1 MILITFLITFW
12 TTIIFP
18 DRLLASPVDNA
29 LQKAQQAFI
38 EDKYDY
44 AVLWYHYT
52 LFNAEE
58 ENTKVSHAYIHYKL
72 AESYY
77 RTGNFDQ
84 SIYHTQEAIRFNRN
98 EKTGPVLRYYLGRSL
113 IMNKQYVLGELQLL
127 RSRMLVDDPVIQIHI
142 SLYLARMYGLLNNRQ
157 QMAYYTNQ
165 ALEVVL
171 GSGKPIADNLSR
183 AVNSLGGDNKIKSE
197 VKARYLSTILPGA
210 GQLYARQYLNSM
222 SALLINTATTALLV
236 RSVKL
241 ENHHHAIL
249 IGSLLWWRYYDGNR
263 DNAVDSVRKYNN
275 WQTGHAIREALH
287 YIDQVY
293 SDPIMQMDISL
304 TKNNFKSTGL

>member
-1 MILITFLITFW
+1 MILITLLITFW
-12 TTIIFP
+12 TSIIFP
-18 DRLLASPVDNA
+18 DRLFVSSADNA
-29 LQKAQQAFI
+29 LQKAQQAFV
-38 EDKYDY
+38 EQKYDY
-44 AVLWYHYT
+44 AVLWYYYT
-52 LFNAEE
+52 LFNAKK
-58 ENTKVSHAYIHYKL
+58 ENSKVPHAYIHYKL

-84 SIYHTQEAIRFNRN
+84 SIYHIQAAIRFNRKD
-98 EKTGPVLRYYLGRSL
+98 KTGPVLRYYLGRSL

-127 RSRMLVDDPVIQIHI
+127 RSRMLVDDPIIQIHI
-142 SLYLARMYGLLNNRQ
+142 SLYLARMYGLLNNRE

-165 ALEVVL
+165 ALGVVL
-171 GSGKPIADNLSR
+171 GSGKPIAGYLNQ
-183 AVNSLGGDNKIKSE
+183 AVNSLGEDIKIKSE
-197 VKARYLSTILPGA
+197 GKARYLSTILPGA

-236 RSVKL
+236 RSIKL

-263 DNAVDSVRKYNN
+263 DNAVNSVRKYND
-275 WQTGHAIREALH
+275 WQTGHAIREAFH

-293 SDPIMQMDISL
+293 SDPIMQIDISL
-304 TKNNFKSTGL
+304 NQKQF